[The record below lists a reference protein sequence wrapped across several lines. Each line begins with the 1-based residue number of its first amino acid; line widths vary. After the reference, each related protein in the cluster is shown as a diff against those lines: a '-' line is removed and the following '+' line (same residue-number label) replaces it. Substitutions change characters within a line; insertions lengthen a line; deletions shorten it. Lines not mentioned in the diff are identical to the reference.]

1 MTLCLLVRHAAHD
14 LADRVLV
21 GRRDGVPINGAGREQ
36 VEEIIRRLCPLGIT
50 HIQSSPRVRALQ
62 TAAPVAKHLGHAVEI
77 RSALDEVDFGSWTGR
92 WIVDMDGDPA
102 WRIWNE
108 RRELGRAPG
117 GEGMAEV
124 QARIVAHLRR
134 MRAERAGA
142 RIVMFSHAEP
152 IRAAV
157 LHCTSRPLGAWAAVD
172 VRCAS
177 VTAIEAL
184 PRGQRLFNLGELAAA

>member
-1 MTLCLLVRHAAHD
+1 LLVRHAAHD

-62 TAAPVAKHLGHAVEI
+62 TAAPVARHLGHAVEI

-117 GEGMAEV
+117 GESM
-124 QARIVAHLRR
+124 
-134 MRAERAGA
+134 AERAGA

-177 VTAIEAL
+177 VAAIEAL